1 LDESLVEQIEDDYA
15 SSALPE
21 RFKLAIEYADVLI
34 RYPAGMSEDLRRRL
48 AAQFTPAELVE
59 LTATVTIAS
68 AFSKAAIAWGPP
80 PQIPLTE
87 TPTPGP
93 GRSVTD

>member
-1 LDESLVEQIEDDYA
+1 
-15 SSALPE
+15 LPE

-34 RYPAGMSEDLRRRL
+34 RYPAGLGDDLRARL
-48 AAQFTPAELVE
+48 AAEFTPAEIVE

-87 TPTPGP
+87 APTPGP
-93 GRSVTD
+93 DRGVRE

>member
-1 LDESLVEQIEDDYA
+1 M
-15 SSALPE
+15 
-21 RFKLAIEYADVLI
+21 AIAYADALVLDPGGI
-34 RYPAGMSEDLRRRL
+34 GDDLRARL
-48 AAQFTPAELVE
+48 SATFTPAEIVE

-80 PQIPLTE
+80 PQIPLTVV
-87 TPTPGP
+87 PTPGP

>member
-1 LDESLVEQIEDDYA
+1 MEQIEDDYA
-15 SSALPE
+15 ASALPT

-34 RYPAGMSEDLRRRL
+34 RYPAGLTDDLRVRL
-48 AAQFTPAELVE
+48 SAEFTPAEIVE
-59 LTATVTIAS
+59 LTTTITIAS

-80 PQIPLTE
+80 PQIPLME
-87 TPTPGP
+87 APTPAP